1 MIERRIYPRVEA
13 FHPAILSANA
23 YLSPKVASTLDLG
36 IGGASIETSY
46 SLLSGTGVEMSL
58 AICPKVI
65 QCKGRVVHVR
75 WLDGERL
82 KAGLQFQD
90 LSQEDR
96 LCLEE
101 YIASVREQQD
111 TTNGIKHKSHPTP
124 HGRAEF

>member
-13 FHPAILSANA
+13 FHPAIFSANA

-36 IGGASIETSY
+36 IGGARIETPS
-46 SLLSGTGVEMSL
+46 SLISGTGVEMSV
-58 AICPKVI
+58 AIRPKVI
-65 QCKGRVVHVR
+65 QCKGRVVHVQ

-82 KAGLQFQD
+82 KAGIQFQD

-101 YIASVREQQD
+101 YIAHLKEQKD
-111 TTNGIKHKSHPTP
+111 TADSIMYKSHPTP
-124 HGRAEF
+124 HDGAEL